1 MAQIVIN
8 NKTVIGKSISIL
20 NNRVIVDGKSVEL
33 EESKVI
39 NISVEGDV
47 ENLSVDVCET
57 VKVTGNVKKLS
68 TVSGDV
74 DCGHVEGNVETTSGE
89 VICGDVNGS
98 VKTMSGDVVAS
109 VVKGSVNT
117 LSGDI
122 TKK

>member
-20 NNRVIVDGKSVEL
+20 NNKVIVDGKPVEL

-39 NISVEGDV
+39 NVSVQGDV
-47 ENLSVDVCET
+47 EILNVDVCET
-57 VKVTGNVKKLS
+57 MNITGNVKKLS
-68 TVSGDV
+68 TISGDV

-89 VICGDVNGS
+89 VTCGDVNGS
-98 VKTMSGDVVAS
+98 IKTMSGDVVAS
-109 VVKGSVNT
+109 VVKGDVST